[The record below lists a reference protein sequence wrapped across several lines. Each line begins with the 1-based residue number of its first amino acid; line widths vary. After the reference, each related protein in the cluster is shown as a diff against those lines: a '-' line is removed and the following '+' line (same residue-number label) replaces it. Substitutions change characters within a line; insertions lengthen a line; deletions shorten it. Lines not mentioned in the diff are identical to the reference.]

1 MFLRKAI
8 ELGDLTRGM
17 LSLLRSF
24 SRLLERFGRR
34 CAGCAG
40 LTHLFF
46 TARSDASLF
55 CVDVS
60 VESRFHGQHFH
71 RLREAFARSAGP
83 LALATTPDILAQ
95 NDALRPLSAA
105 VLGLGAGGFKLLP
118 VAALYLVRPLAV
130 RPAPLLTGSFSPRPT
145 AKDTLFFIANE

>member
-24 SRLLERFGRR
+24 SRFFERLGRW
-34 CAGCAG
+34 CAGCAW
-40 LTHLFF
+40 LTHLLFA
-46 TARSDASLF
+46 ARSYSSFLGIN
-55 CVDVS
+55 VS

-83 LALATTPDILAQ
+83 LALATTPDIRAQ
-95 NDALRPLSAA
+95 KDALRPLSAA

-118 VAALYLVRPLAV
+118 VAALYRARPLAV

-145 AKDTLFFIANE
+145 AKDTLFFIG